1 MVKFNEKE
9 DKHAAT
15 YPNPFKDNMFISKID
30 AAFLIEMR
38 IKNVSKGITSN
49 LKMSL
54 YEVWLTEKR
63 WKEKPLS

>member
-1 MVKFNEKE
+1 MGKFNEKE

-15 YPNPFKDNMFISKID
+15 YLNPFKDNMDISKND

-38 IKNVSKGITSN
+38 IENVSKGITSN

-63 WKEKPLS
+63 WKENPLS

>member
-1 MVKFNEKE
+1 MGKFNEKE

-15 YPNPFKDNMFISKID
+15 YLNPFKDNMDISKND

-38 IKNVSKGITSN
+38 IENVSKGITSN

-54 YEVWLTEKR
+54 YEV
-63 WKEKPLS
+63 